1 MPFTL
6 DSASWDSE
14 TFTFHILQA
23 TRVLDS
29 ERLLPVFILRKRFQ
43 QFEVIEKKKKQW
55 WNIFSGLSDVVSS
68 RGIISEGK
76 GGNED
81 VSYTKIC

>member
-1 MPFTL
+1 M
-6 DSASWDSE
+6 
-14 TFTFHILQA
+14 
-23 TRVLDS
+23 LDS

-43 QFEVIEKKKKQW
+43 QFEIIKKKKKQW
-55 WNIFSGLSDVVSS
+55 WNITDVVSS

-81 VSYTKIC
+81 VSYTYSDT